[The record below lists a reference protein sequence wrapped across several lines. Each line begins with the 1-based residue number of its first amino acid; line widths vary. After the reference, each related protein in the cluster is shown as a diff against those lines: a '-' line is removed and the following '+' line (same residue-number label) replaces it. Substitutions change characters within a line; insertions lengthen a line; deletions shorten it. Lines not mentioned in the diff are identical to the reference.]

1 MDGQGSSREE
11 QSEDVAAYLQGF
23 VAVGLEEMILA
34 GANEETK
41 SDWRNEAFG
50 DISHGDHGD
59 HGEARAEGKTDSIST
74 DSGQLCSVA
83 FLFDRS
89 GGWGV
94 QQSKLVCAVRI
105 SKLMQA
111 PGGLVLQGQEIQFDV
126 PQ

>member
-34 GANEETK
+34 GASEETK
-41 SDWRNEAFG
+41 SDLRNEAFG
-50 DISHGDHGD
+50 DISHGDHE
-59 HGEARAEGKTDSIST
+59 EARAEGTTDSIST

-89 GGWGV
+89 GRWGV

-111 PGGLVLQGQEIQFDV
+111 PGGLVLQGQEMQSDV